1 MYMVTI
7 PLYIIIVAV
16 LLVLAIVT
24 LLLCPFIYRVK
35 DRQAVN
41 AESQPLSVIITAHD
55 SAQQLDRVLEGFLS
69 QEYDADYQVV
79 IVIDEGDSSSED
91 ILKKYKDNPHLYY
104 TKLPTSSRYLS
115 RRKLAITIGM
125 RAAKYNWCVLT
136 SVNCLPKKD
145 QWLRH
150 FAKYICDESNL
161 VLGMTPYEKSSPAY
175 YRYDLLRTALY
186 HFNSAQRGMAFST
199 NQPLIAMR
207 KDEFFQRQGFAGNLE
222 YQRAEYEHLV
232 NKFATK
238 ERTMIAVAPE
248 ARLVLSKPTK
258 KQWMYRHMHSI
269 DSFKSMKRSF
279 SFRLRYHVDLWAMH
293 IYNLLTI
300 SAIVYGVWGVVM
312 SRQMSLA
319 HTVILSSA
327 ILLWILSFVIRCA
340 IYAPVLR
347 YFDNVHPIKAVIFDW
362 FVSWYNL
369 GTRIKYY
376 ATDKYDFMTHK
387 L

>member
-7 PLYIIIVAV
+7 PLHIIVVAV
-16 LLVLAIVT
+16 LLVLAVVT
-24 LLLCPFIYRVK
+24 PLFSPFIRKIK
-35 DRQAVN
+35 DRHPVN
-41 AESQPLSVIITAHD
+41 DKLLPLSIIIAAPDNT
-55 SAQQLDRVLEGFLS
+55 QQLDRVLEGFLS
-69 QEYDADYQVV
+69 QEYNADYQVV
-79 IVIDEGDSSSED
+79 IVIGEGDGLSED

-125 RAAKYNWCVLT
+125 RAAKYDWCVLT
-136 SVNCLPKKD
+136 SVHCLPKD
-145 QWLRH
+145 SQWLRH
-150 FAKYICDESNL
+150 FAKYISDETNL
-161 VLGMTPYEKSSPAY
+161 VIGTTPYEASSPAY
-175 YRYDLLRTALY
+175 YRYDQLRTALY
-186 HFNSAQRGMAFST
+186 HLNSAQRGTAFST
-199 NQPLIAMR
+199 NLPLIALR
-207 KDEFFQRQGFAGNLE
+207 KEEFFQKQGFAGNLE

-279 SFRLRYHVDLWAMH
+279 SFRLRYHVDLWTMH
-293 IYNLLTI
+293 IYNVLTI
-300 SAIVYGVWGVVM
+300 SAIVYGAWGVVM

-319 HTVILSSA
+319 HIVILSSA

-347 YFDNVHPIKAVIFDW
+347 YFDNVHPIKAVMFDW
-362 FVSWYNL
+362 LVSWYNL
-369 GTRIKYY
+369 GTRLKYY